1 MEFKDQHLESKNPWR
16 EVVGPQTYL
25 PLNGEQKE
33 KHKDKWYYAE
43 VDKLRDHEDLK
54 NLSIKGMYY
63 NLDPQPWIGRWN
75 VHDKESLPKIVVL
88 SLNPGVDSK
97 GRNFRHE
104 DNDESYVQ
112 RGERY
117 YKLMKEIY
125 SGTKKTSDVLFDE
138 DYIHYNTDYWI
149 KRMWK
154 LVCKVCEF
162 SPVPKYNIKELING
176 QKKTEE
182 IRKIKDTFDKILFL
196 DLFPYHSH
204 DAKALNIKIDK
215 DKKKGFT
222 PQFKS
227 MEFTRELVKWLIKNK
242 VTFIYTYGQRRWEM
256 YVDGLETYDKCF
268 CLENPQG
275 THFTENN
282 FCTIKRKYSSL
293 NPDKTVSEEIID
305 TLKNG

>member
-1 MEFKDQHLESKNPWR
+1 MEFIKQPQELKQNPWL
-16 EVVGPQTYL
+16 EVVGPHTYL
-25 PLNGEQKE
+25 PKEEQTD
-33 KHKDKWYYAE
+33 KDKWWYYAKE
-43 VDKLRDHEDLK
+43 DELCANEDLK
-54 NLSIKGMYY
+54 KLSEDGMCY

-88 SLNPGVDSK
+88 SLNPGVSSE
-97 GRNFRHE
+97 GQNFIPE
-104 DNDESYVQ
+104 DYDESYVQ
-112 RGERY
+112 RGTRY
-117 YKLMKEIY
+117 YELMKKIY
-125 SGTKKTSDVLFDE
+125 SGTMKTSDILFDE

-154 LVCKVCEF
+154 LVCNVCGI

-176 QKKTEE
+176 QKETEN

-215 DKKKGFT
+215 DKKKNEFT
-222 PQFKS
+222 PQFES
-227 MEFTRELVKWLIKNK
+227 MKFTRELVKWLIKNK
-242 VTFIYTYGQRRWEM
+242 VTFIYTRSQRLWEM

-268 CLENPQG
+268 CLANPQG
-275 THFTENN
+275 TYFTENN

-293 NPDKTVSEEIID
+293 SPVKTVFDEITE